1 MTVALIPGS
10 FDPPTNG
17 HLDVIERCA
26 RLFDEVVVAVIK
38 NPSKQ
43 PLFTEVER
51 IELLVTVTSRW
62 DNVTIGA
69 FGGLLVDYAEEVGA
83 DVIVKGLRAVTDF
96 DYELQ
101 MSQMN
106 RALSGIDTFFVATS
120 PEYGYLSSSLVKEV
134 SQYGGRVDELV
145 PEMVA
150 AALKERFACAQSRLC
165 PTRSRR
171 TSRFPRC
178 PGTSSTCSRT

>member
-1 MTVALIPGS
+1 VTTALIPGS

-26 RLFDEVVVAVIK
+26 GLFDQIIVAIIK
-38 NPSKQ
+38 NPSKAA
-43 PLFTEVER
+43 LFTEAER
-51 IELLVTVTSRW
+51 EAMLAEVTADW

-69 FGGLLVDYAEEVGA
+69 FDGLLVTYAEEVGA

-106 RALSGIDTFFVATS
+106 RQLSGIDTFFVATS
-120 PEYGYLSSSLVKEV
+120 PEYGYLSSSLVKDV
-134 SQYGGRVDELV
+134 SRLGGAIDELV
-145 PEMVA
+145 PGTVA
-150 AALKERFACAQSRLC
+150 AALKERLA
-165 PTRSRR
+165 
-171 TSRFPRC
+171 
-178 PGTSSTCSRT
+178 

>member
-38 NPSKQ
+38 NPSKK

-69 FGGLLVDYAEEVGA
+69 FGGLLVDYAEER
-83 DVIVKGLRAVTDF
+83 IRETH
-96 DYELQ
+96 
-101 MSQMN
+101 
-106 RALSGIDTFFVATS
+106 IDRMPWTW
-120 PEYGYLSSSLVKEV
+120 
-134 SQYGGRVDELV
+134 
-145 PEMVA
+145 
-150 AALKERFACAQSRLC
+150 
-165 PTRSRR
+165 
-171 TSRFPRC
+171 
-178 PGTSSTCSRT
+178 TCSVVGFTLLAASWWPRGSRKDSPSEEDPVLQAR

>member
-1 MTVALIPGS
+1 MTTALIPGS

-26 RLFDEVVVAVIK
+26 GLFDQIIVAIIR
-38 NPSKQ
+38 NPSKR
-43 PLFTEVER
+43 PLFTEGER
-51 IELLVTVTSRW
+51 EAMLTEVTAHW

-69 FGGLLVDYAEEVGA
+69 FDGLLVNYAAEVDA

-106 RALSGIDTFFVATS
+106 RQLSGIDTFFVATS
-120 PEYGYLSSSLVKEV
+120 PDYGYLSSSLVKEI
-134 SQYGGRVDELV
+134 SQYGGAIDELV
-145 PEMVA
+145 PEVVA
-150 AALKERFACAQSRLC
+150 AALKERFS
-165 PTRSRR
+165 
-171 TSRFPRC
+171 
-178 PGTSSTCSRT
+178 